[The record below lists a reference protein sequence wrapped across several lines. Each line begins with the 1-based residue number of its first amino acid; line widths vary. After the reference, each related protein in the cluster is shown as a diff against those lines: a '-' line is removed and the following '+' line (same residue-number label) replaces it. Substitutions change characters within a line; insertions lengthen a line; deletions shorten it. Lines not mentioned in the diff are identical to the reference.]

1 MSRPAIL
8 FLIILIVI
16 VGGAVALSFV
26 DTEVQPK
33 AVEKPIANEKLG
45 L

>member
-1 MSRPAIL
+1 MSRSAIL
-8 FLIILIVI
+8 FIFFLIVI
-16 VGGAVALSFV
+16 VGGAAALSFV

-33 AVEKPIANEKLG
+33 AVEKPIPNEKLG